1 MKLEITVEP
10 DFSRVTGEAVRDAQ
24 VAVSA
29 TMGSAGRALQAGWRA
44 QVLSAAFGQRLANTI
59 RARLYPEGRP
69 SLGAASLVWTRAPEI
84 VHAHDAGVLIRASK
98 GLWLAIPLPA
108 AGALP
113 GNARMTPRAFT
124 QRTGLKL
131 RFVPRRGRP
140 ALLVL
145 DDARLTST
153 GRAAANRRRRR
164 RDGILTGAV
173 TVPVFILVPQVKL
186 PKRLD
191 IERLARATAE
201 RLPGLLAANWKE

>member
-1 MKLEITVEP
+1 MKLQITVEP

-24 VAVSA
+24 IAVSA
-29 TMGSAGRALQAGWRA
+29 TMGAGGRALQAGWRA

-59 RARLYPEGRP
+59 RTRLYPEGRP

-84 VHAHDAGVLIRASK
+84 VHAHDAGVLIRARN

-113 GNARMTPRAFT
+113 GNARMTPRAFM
-124 QRTGLKL
+124 QRTGLTL

-145 DDARLTST
+145 DDARLTTT
-153 GRAAANRRRRR
+153 GRAAANRRKRR
-164 RDGILTGAV
+164 RDGILTGAM

-191 IERLARATAE
+191 LERLARATAE